1 MGNEVG
7 KTQSRMGIAAMAA
20 VTKIDRNEISALQRK
35 FREASQRSG
44 AVDIITRFD
53 FDEIIRTM
61 ENLESSDAELLD
73 RLFTMF
79 DTSGDSQIDYRD
91 FIVGIAPLINGSILD
106 RLKFAFQ
113 LYDVENIGTVQM
125 GEMKRVLTAINNV
138 ASYFGDPVVTSDQI
152 EEVTVDVFKRSSNP
166 AAPLR
171 YQEHMQFLSEHPI
184 VILFATGKG
193 TERFG
198 R

>member
-1 MGNEVG
+1 
-7 KTQSRMGIAAMAA
+7 
-20 VTKIDRNEISALQRK
+20 
-35 FREASQRSG
+35 
-44 AVDIITRFD
+44 
-53 FDEIIRTM
+53 M
-61 ENLESSDAELLD
+61 ENLEASDAELLD